1 MQHKDYE
8 NEFAG
13 NRTSKHDEL
22 DTISLVSKR
31 QADLFFSDMEE
42 EIGGLKPIS
51 LEDEYEY
58 EYECNGNKPT
68 DVVESSFKLG
78 YMQAKKEILKVVDE
92 YAISLLKCA
101 DSNYKYENE

>member
-1 MQHKDYE
+1 MQYKDYKD
-8 NEFAG
+8 EFVG
-13 NRTSKHDEL
+13 NRTSKHCDEDMIML
-22 DTISLVSKR
+22 VTKRNIDLSFESL
-31 QADLFFSDMEE
+31 EE
-42 EIGGLKPIS
+42 DIGELKPVS
-51 LEDEYEY
+51 LEDSY
-58 EYECNGNKPT
+58 EYECEGNKPS

>member
-13 NRTSKHDEL
+13 KRTSKHDEL

-42 EIGGLKPIS
+42 EIGELKPIS
-51 LEDEYEY
+51 LEDEY